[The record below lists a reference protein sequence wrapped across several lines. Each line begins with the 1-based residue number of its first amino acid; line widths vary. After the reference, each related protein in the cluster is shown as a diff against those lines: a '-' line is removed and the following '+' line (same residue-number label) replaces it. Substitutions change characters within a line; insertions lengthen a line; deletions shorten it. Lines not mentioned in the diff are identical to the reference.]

1 MLKDAFKHQLNREK
15 NVSNGHSLVGEL
27 ERKIRDLEEKRKEIR
42 NSFPEDVKE
51 LLAKYRETIDNN
63 NLTEEQLNI
72 EEEKNILTSM
82 LDLNLNK

>member
-1 MLKDAFKHQLNREK
+1 
-15 NVSNGHSLVGEL
+15 
-27 ERKIRDLEEKRKEIR
+27 
-42 NSFPEDVKE
+42 
-51 LLAKYRETIDNN
+51 LLFDNTYQMITIDNN

>member
-1 MLKDAFKHQLNREK
+1 M
-15 NVSNGHSLVGEL
+15 
-27 ERKIRDLEEKRKEIR
+27 I
-42 NSFPEDVKE
+42 
-51 LLAKYRETIDNN
+51 TIDNN

>member
-1 MLKDAFKHQLNREK
+1 MLFDNTYQM
-15 NVSNGHSLVGEL
+15 
-27 ERKIRDLEEKRKEIR
+27 I
-42 NSFPEDVKE
+42 
-51 LLAKYRETIDNN
+51 TIDN

>member
-1 MLKDAFKHQLNREK
+1 MLFDNTYQM
-15 NVSNGHSLVGEL
+15 
-27 ERKIRDLEEKRKEIR
+27 I
-42 NSFPEDVKE
+42 
-51 LLAKYRETIDNN
+51 TIDNN